1 MVVPVVA
8 CIHHLERPSAGLAG
22 EVLRGAGVELD
33 ERDLRRGDPLPDLD
47 RVAGVIS
54 FGGEQS
60 LREIERYPYLEA
72 ELGLLR
78 SAVERELPLLGI
90 CLGGQLLARATGG
103 TVERLPRRMIGWPEV
118 SPLPAAAGDPL
129 FGALPRRQ
137 PVLHW
142 NEDFFTVPDDADELL
157 SRPGPGGEAIRVGPR
172 AWGIQFHPEA
182 DQRILD
188 SWYEGGEQR
197 LRDAGVSE
205 EQARAADA
213 AREQDQRLLAAELFG
228 AFARLVGPGAG

>member
-1 MVVPVVA
+1 MPVVA

-22 EVLRGAGVELD
+22 EVLREAGVELD

-47 RVAGVIS
+47 RIEGVIS

-60 LREIERYPYLEA
+60 LREIERYPYLES

-78 SAVERELPLLGI
+78 SAVERGLPLLGI

-103 TVERLPRRMIGWPEV
+103 SVERLPRRMIGWPEV
-118 SPLPAAAGDPL
+118 TPLAAAVGDPL
-129 FGALPRRQ
+129 FGALPQTQ

-142 NEDFFTVPDDADELL
+142 NEDYFTVPDGAEEML
-157 SRPGPGGEAIRVGPR
+157 SRAGPGGEAIRVGLR

-182 DQRILD
+182 DQWILD

-205 EQARAADA
+205 EEARAADA
-213 AREQDQRLLAAELFG
+213 ERSGDQRRLAGRLFG
-228 AFARLVGPGAG
+228 AFAAVVSEQAR